1 MFMCVVLCICLSLC
15 LCIFATVCQW
25 HCRETS
31 GYLHICQMRFPAA
44 APPGNLATAFCFQTI
59 RSTVTLNFSK
69 LNNCNWWGKLNC
81 ELLLHYCELVLHHCE
96 LLLHHCELV
105 LHYCELVL
113 HHCELLLHHCELV
126 SLWFTTVSL
135 CYTTVSCTVEIQCT
149 QSECGSRGWL
159 SYQDQ
164 VEDEGGGHIGE
175 RWDGG
180 LLRLL
185 WNCKGVQYWNI
196 IAGQMTWF

>member
-105 LHYCELVL
+105 LHYCELVV
-113 HHCELLLHHCELV
+113 HQCELLLHHCELYGGNPV
-126 SLWFTTVSL
+126 HSVRVREQGMVILSGPSGRW
-135 CYTTVSCTVEIQCT
+135 
-149 QSECGSRGWL
+149 GRGAHWRE
-159 SYQDQ
+159 
-164 VEDEGGGHIGE
+164 VGWG
-175 RWDGG
+175 
-180 LLRLL
+180 
-185 WNCKGVQYWNI
+185 
-196 IAGQMTWF
+196 AT